1 MLSQF
6 RSIVTDVQK
15 MSYKLGIVGS
25 RVFTSKAGQVWNK
38 KITNPKQHVFDK
50 MDQYVTKHGKPS
62 LVISGGAKGADT
74 YGIQWA
80 QTRGI
85 PIKEYKPDQRLI
97 NTTGFRHAAMTRN
110 TDIVNTSDH
119 VVAFWDK
126 KSTGTLDTLNKAKKA
141 KKKVNYFNVGT

>member
-1 MLSQF
+1 
-6 RSIVTDVQK
+6 

-25 RVFTSKAGQVWNK
+25 RVWTSRAGQVWNK
-38 KITNPKQHVFDK
+38 KITNPKQYVFDK
-50 MDQYVTKHGKPS
+50 MDFYVSKHGKPS

-80 QTRGI
+80 QARGI

-110 TDIVNTSDH
+110 TDIVNNSDRI
-119 VVAFWDK
+119 VAFWDG
-126 KSTGTLDTLNKAKKA
+126 KSTGTRDTKDKTIRLGKKFS
-141 KKKVNYFNVGT
+141 YFNVGD

>member
-1 MLSQF
+1 
-6 RSIVTDVQK
+6 

-25 RVFTSKAGQVWNK
+25 RVWTSKAGQVWNK
-38 KITNPKQHVFDK
+38 KITNPKQYVFDK
-50 MDQYVTKHGKPS
+50 MDFYVSKHGKPS

-80 QTRGI
+80 QARGI

-110 TDIVNTSDH
+110 TDIVNNSDR
-119 VVAFWDK
+119 VVAFWDGKSRGTKDTKDKTIRLGK
-126 KSTGTLDTLNKAKKA
+126 KFS
-141 KKKVNYFNVGT
+141 YFNVGD

>member
-1 MLSQF
+1 
-6 RSIVTDVQK
+6 

-50 MDQYVTKHGKPS
+50 MDQYVSKHGKPS

-74 YGIQWA
+74 YGVQWA
-80 QTRGI
+80 QARGI

-97 NTTGFRHAAMTRN
+97 NTTSFRHAAMTRN

-126 KSTGTLDTLNKAKKA
+126 KSTGTLDTLTKAKKA
-141 KKKVNYFNVGT
+141 KKKVSYFNVGT